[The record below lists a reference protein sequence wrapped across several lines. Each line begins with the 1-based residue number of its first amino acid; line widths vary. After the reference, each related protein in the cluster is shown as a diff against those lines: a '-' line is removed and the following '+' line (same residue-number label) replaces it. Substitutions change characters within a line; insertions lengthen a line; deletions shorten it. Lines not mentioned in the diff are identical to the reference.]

1 MVFSGLYPIDGSDY
15 PVLREALD
23 KLKLSDASLNYE
35 PETSVALGF
44 GFRCG
49 FLGLLHLEIVTE
61 RLEREFGLDLISTAP
76 SVTYEVTTDD
86 KKTVTVTNPS
96 EFPTGTQ
103 DRQRHASRWCKAAIL
118 APKDYVGTIM
128 ELCQS
133 RRGTLLGMEYLGEDR
148 VEIRYND
155 AARRDRVRLLRPPE
169 VEDRRLRVARLR
181 AQRATRRPTS

>member
-61 RLEREFGLDLISTAP
+61 RLEREFGLDLIATAP
-76 SVTYEVTTDD
+76 SVTYEVDD
-86 KKTVTVTNPS
+86 RGQEALHRHEPERVP
-96 EFPTGTQ
+96 
-103 DRQRHASRWCKAAIL
+103 DRHEDRAASPSRW
-118 APKDYVGTIM
+118 
-128 ELCQS
+128 
-133 RRGTLLGMEYLGEDR
+133 
-148 VEIRYND
+148 
-155 AARRDRVRLLRPPE
+155 
-169 VEDRRLRVARLR
+169 
-181 AQRATRRPTS
+181 